1 MSKKTLIVI
10 VGPTAIGKT
19 ALAIQLAN
27 YFTTEIISADSRQF
41 YREMEIGTAKPSTNE
56 LAAAKHHFINSHSIK
71 DSFNVGDFEKEA
83 ISLLEVLF
91 QDHDQVVMVGG
102 SGLFIN
108 AVCNGFDELPTANEE
123 TRNQLNA
130 LFTKKGIE
138 FLQEKLK
145 IADPEYYNEVDIQ
158 NPQRIIRALEVIET
172 TRKPFSSFRTR
183 IQKSRPF
190 NIIKIGLNI
199 DRKLLYDRIN
209 FRVDEMVK
217 AGLFEEVE
225 SIKGFRHLNPLN
237 TVGYTEVFQFL
248 DGQLSREEAIEKIK
262 QNTRRFAKRQI
273 TWFKKSED
281 IKWFEPNQFDE
292 IIKYLSSNA
301 IVLNAGSKEIEE

>member
-209 FRVDEMVK
+209 FRVDEMVRG
-217 AGLFEEVE
+217 GLFEEVE